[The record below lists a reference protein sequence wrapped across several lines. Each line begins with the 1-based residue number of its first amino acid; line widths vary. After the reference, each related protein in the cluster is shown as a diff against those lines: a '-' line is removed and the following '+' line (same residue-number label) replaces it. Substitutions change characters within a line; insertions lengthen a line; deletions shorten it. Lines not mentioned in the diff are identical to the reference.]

1 MTPNHNLTKWLL
13 GITICILLLLLCIIS
28 DLSMRDHHDHWN
40 LRYVI
45 WKAGLRDYNATEVLS
60 GTTHDHTFHERLR
73 GISVKEFEVKFPP
86 PSLRSV
92 LHRPA
97 FEATRNSI
105 PPPHPIP
112 EPPKNRYPK
121 AGSPTLKTGDLSLSA
136 IKKTSLSKLFH

>member
-40 LRYVI
+40 LRYVM

-73 GISVKEFEVKFPP
+73 GISVKEFEVKFP
-86 PSLRSV
+86 
-92 LHRPA
+92 
-97 FEATRNSI
+97 ATFLKI
-105 PPPHPIP
+105 
-112 EPPKNRYPK
+112 
-121 AGSPTLKTGDLSLSA
+121 SPTPPGFRSDSEFYSST
-136 IKKTSLSKLFH
+136 TSYPGTTTNPLPEGWIAHFKNGRLVSFGYQKNLP